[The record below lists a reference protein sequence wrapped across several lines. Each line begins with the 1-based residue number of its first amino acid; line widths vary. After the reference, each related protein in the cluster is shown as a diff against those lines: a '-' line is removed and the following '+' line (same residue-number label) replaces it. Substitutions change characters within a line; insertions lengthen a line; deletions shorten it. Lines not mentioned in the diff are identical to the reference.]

1 MYSNVP
7 SSFIHNSPKLETT
20 QMCINKEWRN
30 KVWYLNTIKNI
41 LPQKKNAYKMHI
53 SQIITLSEGN

>member
-1 MYSNVP
+1 
-7 SSFIHNSPKLETT
+7 
-20 QMCINKEWRN
+20 MCISKEWRN

-53 SQIITLSEGN
+53 SQIITLNEGN